1 MDDWEIILNHC
12 EVYKEAIESDAPHLQ
27 HLKKINPFDF
37 KDQTNKVIHWN
48 KFSNTIHDIEDI
60 MPMASLG
67 PDHSK
72 FNLLMMVEVGYGPFA
87 NY

>member
-1 MDDWEIILNHC
+1 MLMQQ
-12 EVYKEAIESDAPHLQ
+12 YIEFVADRLAVQLGGD
-27 HLKKINPFDF
+27 KIYGSSNPFDF
-37 KDQTNKVIHWN
+37 IDQTNKVIHWN